1 MATGAAFGQALG
13 IPVYGVCSLDGIG
26 SQTTGDVLVV
36 TDARRREV
44 YWAQY
49 CNGVRIA
56 GPSVN
61 AAADVPRGDAVAV
74 AGSGPQAEL
83 FDLPMI
89 GPEYPRPEGLV
100 SAVNDWSQ
108 NPPPLLPLYLR
119 RPDAKTLA
127 ERARQ

>member
-1 MATGAAFGQALG
+1 
-13 IPVYGVCSLDGIG
+13 
-26 SQTTGDVLVV
+26 
-36 TDARRREV
+36 
-44 YWAQY
+44 
-49 CNGVRIA
+49 
-56 GPSVN
+56 
-61 AAADVPRGDAVAV
+61 
-74 AGSGPQAEL
+74 
-83 FDLPMI
+83 MI